1 MIFDRIYLQ
10 YLIYK
15 QYIYKNIYLKNLN
28 LKTKKN
34 FKLIKNMF
42 FIYYNTAFLKAI
54 KKNEMKFK

>member
-42 FIYYNTAFLKAI
+42 FI
-54 KKNEMKFK
+54 

>member
-34 FKLIKNMF
+34 FKLIKNII